1 MVGLLFFSVL
11 QGAAR
16 VGRAWGLDAEVSVLI
31 PAVSLGKLLA
41 PDINF
46 FVKCEYIYIT
56 YILNIHISIHTYIF
70 CLFGEE
76 IRTEIFS
83 VDYRVLGFD
92 KALGIVCSTS
102 VFTALAHPALS
113 AMHVSAPRGAMTRAQ
128 RFSLLNPN
136 LSRVDP

>member
-46 FVKCEYIYIT
+46 FVKCEYIYIYYV
-56 YILNIHISIHTYIF
+56 YIKHTYFYTHIHF
-70 CLFGEE
+70 LPVW
-76 IRTEIFS
+76 R
-83 VDYRVLGFD
+83 R
-92 KALGIVCSTS
+92 
-102 VFTALAHPALS
+102 
-113 AMHVSAPRGAMTRAQ
+113 
-128 RFSLLNPN
+128 N
-136 LSRVDP
+136 